1 MLNREVEDIRT
12 HFNGKKINMHKL
24 NELKRTFVK
33 NNRERKNLKQY
44 FEKFSNGSNQIN
56 EKGLKKIVKEYGFDI
71 TEDEAKLIFKLTNR
85 NGQEKDENG
94 LTLGGFVDLMTKD
107 DIYYKTLKINNSQE
121 NQEGKIDNFS

>member
-1 MLNREVEDIRT
+1 
-12 HFNGKKINMHKL
+12 MHKL
-24 NELKRTFVK
+24 NELKKTFVK

-44 FEKFSNGSNQIN
+44 FENFSNGSNQIT

-85 NGQEKDENG
+85 NTEEKDDSG

-107 DIYYKTLKINNSQE
+107 DVFYKTLKINNIKQNE
-121 NQEGKIDNFS
+121 EGKI